1 MSSVFG
7 EELKKIL
14 LVGIGAVA
22 ASAEKSKDIVDELVK
37 KGEVT
42 VEQGKVLNEELKRK
56 INDKKKD
63 VKERWAEEEKSERMN
78 KVLKAME
85 KMTPEELEKIKEK
98 LNEDQTEVNEES

>member
-56 INDKKKD
+56 INDKKQD